1 MPSVPTLHPL
11 GAAAAVR
18 LLRSLLPSDPV
29 LWLEADALDLPAG
42 ASVSVWP
49 DSSSR

>member
-18 LLRSLLPSDPV
+18 VLRSLLPVDPV